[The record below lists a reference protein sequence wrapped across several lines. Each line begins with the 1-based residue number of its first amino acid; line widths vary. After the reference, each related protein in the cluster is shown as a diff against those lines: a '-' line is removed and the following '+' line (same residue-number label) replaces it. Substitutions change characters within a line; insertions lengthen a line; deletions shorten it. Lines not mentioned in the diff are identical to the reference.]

1 MEHAH
6 TTRAAPPHNQA
17 NVAGHGTSVVAWMPF
32 LPPRQVNLIAES
44 TDGAGP
50 LDTGLAHAVALAV
63 GTGEIGESLRIHTT
77 SEVVAFGRQDSLA
90 PGYRHAIA
98 AARSLGFEAVERLA
112 GGRAAVFHTGTLAFS
127 WAMPAVDP
135 RAGVHDRF
143 ERLAGIM
150 VDALTSLGADARIG
164 EVPGEY
170 CPGAF
175 SVNLGGR
182 IKVMGVGQRL
192 VKGAAHVGGVVVVSG
207 SSRLRQVL
215 VPVYE
220 ALELDWDPS
229 TAGSLEDELPGISIE
244 DVRRA
249 ILGQVELHAEITK
262 LPLPTEVIEMGRRL
276 SMTHRAEVGAV

>member
-1 MEHAH
+1 
-6 TTRAAPPHNQA
+6 
-17 NVAGHGTSVVAWMPF
+17 MPF
-32 LPPRQVNLIAES
+32 LPPRRINLIEES

-50 LDTGLAHAVALAV
+50 FDTGLSHAVALAV
-63 GTGEIGESLRIHTT
+63 GTGEIGESLRLHPT
-77 SEVVAFGRQDSLA
+77 SEVVAFGRQDVLA
-90 PGYRHAIA
+90 PGYRRAIA
-98 AARSLGFEAVERLA
+98 AARSLGFEVVERLA

-135 RAGVHDRF
+135 RAGVHERF

-192 VKGAAHVGGVVVVSG
+192 VKGAAHIGGVVVVSG
-207 SSRLRQVL
+207 SDRLREVL

-220 ALELDWDPS
+220 ALELEWVPG

-249 ILGQVELHAEITK
+249 ILEEVRTYAEVTGEP
-262 LPLPTEVIEMGRRL
+262 LPLEVTEMGRRL
-276 SMTHRAEVGAV
+276 SMTHRVNVAAV

>member
-1 MEHAH
+1 
-6 TTRAAPPHNQA
+6 
-17 NVAGHGTSVVAWMPF
+17 MPF
-32 LPPRQVNLIAES
+32 LPPRQLNLIEES

-50 LDTGLAHAVALAV
+50 FDTGLSHAVALAV
-63 GTGEIGESLRIHTT
+63 GAGEIGESLRLHTT
-77 SEVVAFGRQDSLA
+77 SEIVAFGRQDSLT
-90 PGYRHAIA
+90 PGYRDAVA
-98 AARSLGFEAVERLA
+98 AARSLGFGTVERLA

-127 WAMPAVDP
+127 WAMPAIDP
-135 RAGVHDRF
+135 RAGVYERF

-182 IKVMGVGQRL
+182 IKVLGVGQRL

-207 SSRLRQVL
+207 SGRLREVL
-215 VPVYE
+215 IPVYE
-220 ALELDWDPS
+220 ALELEWIPE

-244 DVRRA
+244 EVRRA
-249 ILGQVELHAEITK
+249 ILAQVGLHAELTR
-262 LPLPTEVIEMGRRL
+262 LPLPLEVTEMGRRL
-276 SMTHRAEVGAV
+276 STTHRAGVTAV

>member
-1 MEHAH
+1 
-6 TTRAAPPHNQA
+6 
-17 NVAGHGTSVVAWMPF
+17 MPF
-32 LPPRQVNLIAES
+32 LPPRRINLIEAS

-50 LDTGLAHAVALAV
+50 FDTGLSHAVALAV
-63 GTGEIGESLRIHTT
+63 GTGEIGESLRLHST
-77 SEVVAFGRQDSLA
+77 SEVVAFGRQDALA
-90 PGYRHAIA
+90 AGYGRAVA

-135 RAGVHDRF
+135 RAGVHERF

-192 VKGAAHVGGVVVVSG
+192 VKGAAHIGGVVVVSDTD
-207 SSRLRQVL
+207 RLREVL
-215 VPVYE
+215 IPVYE
-220 ALELDWDPS
+220 ALELDWNPE
-229 TAGSLEDELPGISIE
+229 TAGSLEDELPAISIE
-244 DVRRA
+244 AVRRA
-249 ILGQVELHAEITK
+249 ILDQVSMHAEVTREP
-262 LPLPTEVIEMGRRL
+262 LPLEVTEMGRRL
-276 SMTHRAEVGAV
+276 SMTHRANVTAV